1 MFTLRTIIIFGGM
14 KGKLLQKIESQKNSK
29 EHVNQTTAI

>member
-1 MFTLRTIIIFGGM
+1 MVTLRTIMIFGGM
-14 KGKLLQKIESQKNSK
+14 DGKLLQKIECQKNSK